1 METGRAPQVE
11 SHQNDYKPRGP
22 QGAPS
27 LVNKRNRE
35 ERKRL
40 GLKKKMKKA
49 EKEREG
55 KSLIVPSSK
64 GLNLKTVEDLVQGY
78 GTVQRKRPMVGSKHL
93 TRLVART
100 RKIQLY

>member
-1 METGRAPQVE
+1 MDTGRAPQVE

-40 GLKKKMKKA
+40 GLKKN
-49 EKEREG
+49 EENRERERG
-55 KSLIVPSSK
+55 KELDCT
-64 GLNLKTVEDLVQGY
+64 LKQGTHYQAVSQTQPDLQANY
-78 GTVQRKRPMVGSKHL
+78 EL
-93 TRLVART
+93 
-100 RKIQLY
+100 